1 MNHRR
6 SLTLSI
12 LDGFVLLF
20 LIGVGLMCAPVLLT
34 VVYWLFFG
42 MPHQP

>member
-6 SLTLSI
+6 SLTLAT
-12 LDGFVLLF
+12 LDGCLLLF
-20 LIGVGLMCAPVLLT
+20 LLMIGLMCAPVLMT
-34 VVYWLFFG
+34 VVYWLFLG